1 MIVRAPAEQFVTAPE
16 GSFAAVCVDSIDLG
30 ELPNP
35 FNPEKPRHMVRL
47 VWQIEEQ
54 QSDGK
59 PYHIKQDYTASLHE
73 KAKLRQD
80 LQSWRGRA
88 FSFDELVGFD
98 LETLIGVPCLLN
110 IVHAQ
115 GRKGGTFANVGA
127 IMKLPRNM
135 TAPATRDYVRVK
147 DRGVA
152 PVATTRGPNP
162 TRPVPRPI
170 EEQPLDDPFNSM
182 GITDDDVPF

>member
-1 MIVRAPAEQFVTAPE
+1 MIVRAPQEQFATAPE
-16 GSFAAVCVDSIDLG
+16 GSGAAICVDVIDLG

-35 FNPEKPRHMVRL
+35 FNPDKPRHMVRL
-47 VWQIEEQ
+47 VWQLGELQ
-54 QSDGK
+54 DDGK

-88 FSFDELVGFD
+88 FTFDELVGFD
-98 LETLIGVPCLLN
+98 LDSLIGAPCLLN
-110 IVHAQ
+110 VVHAQ

-127 IMKLPRNM
+127 IMKLPKGM
-135 TAPATRDYVRVK
+135 QPPSAQGYVRVK

-152 PVATTRGPNP
+152 PVPTTRGPNP
-162 TRPVPRPI
+162 TRPMPRPI
-170 EEQPLDDPFNSM
+170 EEQPPEYNFEIS
-182 GITDDDVPF
+182 DDDVPF